1 MDEIIEGTVGSLHIL
16 ARDHQNRHII
26 RSHHCIPLIV
36 QVRSQFPVLSPSPS
50 CFNSVIVCVSLS
62 EFVILLCIC
71 SFSVLVQSCG

>member
-36 QVRSQFPVLSPSPS
+36 QVRFLFTNIITVVH
-50 CFNSVIVCVSLS
+50 FSLL
-62 EFVILLCIC
+62 I
-71 SFSVLVQSCG
+71 SVL